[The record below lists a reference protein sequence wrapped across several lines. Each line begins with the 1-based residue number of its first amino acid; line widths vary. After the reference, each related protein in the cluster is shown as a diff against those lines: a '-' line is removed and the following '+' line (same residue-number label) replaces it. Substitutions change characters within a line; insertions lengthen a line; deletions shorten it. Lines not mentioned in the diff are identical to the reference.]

1 MRTTAP
7 LNRLFFKLLIGFWL
21 CSSLTIALVLMLPM
35 LLQSHDRAPLDARLQ
50 QALHKVVE
58 DIQLSPDILNSNRL
72 NQLQRQYSKR
82 DRPLRIYVT
91 NSDGQVI
98 NSRKVPRSLRQFL
111 LMAED
116 AKQPMSHQFRNEL
129 IFGPLSFS
137 ANQQT
142 FQVYG
147 RIPANHPRPWF
158 LYFSEN
164 KLLTATI
171 AILFSG
177 LLCGLLA
184 WHLSKPLNSL
194 KHSANALA
202 KGDLSHRA
210 DKSTISRSDEIGQL
224 AQAFNSMADSIETMM
239 QNQQRLMGDISH
251 ELRTPLTR
259 LKLSLALARK
269 KGQDTTELSRIE
281 YEATQLDD
289 LIGELLTLSRVTLN
303 ASEVRIHTELN
314 ETLSQVLD
322 DAEFEAEQQHKLLH
336 IAIDDHL
343 AFEHYPKPLCRAI
356 ENVLRNAIRYAN
368 KHVSITAVLQGTQVI
383 IEIQD
388 DGKGIDEKELNA
400 IFRPFY
406 RPDDARDRD
415 SGGWGL
421 GLAITQAAIHIH
433 QGSIKAVNTSPH
445 GLLIKIVLPLNTF

>member
-1 MRTTAP
+1 MRATAP

-35 LLQSHDRAPLDARLQ
+35 ILQSHDRAPLEARLQ
-50 QALHKVVE
+50 QALHQVVE
-58 DIQLSPDILNSNRL
+58 DIQQSPDILTTDKL
-72 NQLQRQYSKR
+72 YQLQRQYSKR
-82 DRPLRIYVT
+82 DRPLRIYVA
-91 NSDGQVI
+91 NDNGQVI

-116 AKQPMSHQFRNEL
+116 AKQPISHQFRNEL
-129 IFGPLSFS
+129 VFGPLAFS
-137 ANQQT
+137 VNQQT
-142 FQVYG
+142 YQVYG
-147 RIPANHPRPWF
+147 RVPANHPRPWF

-164 KLLTATI
+164 KLLTASI

-194 KHSANALA
+194 KYSANALA
-202 KGDLSHRA
+202 KGDFSHRA
-210 DKSTISRSDEIGQL
+210 DKATTGRNDEIGQL
-224 AQAFNSMADSIETMM
+224 AQAFNSMADSIEAMM
-239 QNQQRLMGDISH
+239 LNQQRLMGDISH

-269 KGQDTTELSRIE
+269 KGQDTTELTRIE

-303 ASEVRIHTELN
+303 ASEVRIHAELS

-322 DAEFEAEQQHKLLH
+322 DAEFEAEQQHKQLH
-336 IAIDDHL
+336 IDIDDQL

-356 ENVLRNAIRYAN
+356 ENVLRNAIRYAQ
-368 KHVSITAVLQGTQVI
+368 KHVNVVAALKGEQVI

-388 DGKGIDEKELNA
+388 DGKGIDEKELSA

-406 RPDDARDRD
+406 RPDNARDRN

-433 QGSIKAVNTSPH
+433 KGNIEAMNTSPQ
-445 GLLIKIVLPLNTF
+445 GLLIRIALPLNRY